1 VKKTQVLMVLYI
13 NMKRLNTFSFN
24 SSSSPSAS
32 FKAGSKDS
40 LSSSLKGSFDGSIV
54 GYENREF
61 KKDKN
66 CCICDKKFGM
76 SLRRHHCR
84 FCGSSVCADHSMKR
98 RAMND
103 SNDLFRICDM
113 CDKTMQDEEV
123 KREISDQLDK
133 LEAQL
138 NLAKE
143 TNERLYDESM
153 EKIELA
159 NQLELELKRIEKSHE
174 LKEEELL
181 KQLRAEQER
190 GMKTKLL
197 VQQLQKDF
205 ESSQENE
212 STMSEKC
219 KCTEEKLH
227 KYRTHIDELKEK
239 KEELISQ
246 VGNLCTKLKA
256 SLPLDEVNKVLC
268 PRCRKRIN
276 EFYRIES
283 VIIPEEEES
292 IASASIVDLIRR
304 STGDARLRGSMSS
317 SK

>member
-1 VKKTQVLMVLYI
+1 
-13 NMKRLNTFSFN
+13 
-24 SSSSPSAS
+24 
-32 FKAGSKDS
+32 
-40 LSSSLKGSFDGSIV
+40 
-54 GYENREF
+54 
-61 KKDKN
+61 
-66 CCICDKKFGM
+66 
-76 SLRRHHCR
+76 
-84 FCGSSVCADHSMKR
+84 
-98 RAMND
+98 
-103 SNDLFRICDM
+103 
-113 CDKTMQDEEV
+113 MQDDEV

-153 EKIELA
+153 EKIEIA

-212 STMSEKC
+212 SAMSEKC

-227 KYRTHIDELKEK
+227 KYRTHIDELKERRK
-239 KEELISQ
+239 NSY
-246 VGNLCTKLKA
+246 LK
-256 SLPLDEVNKVLC
+256 
-268 PRCRKRIN
+268 
-276 EFYRIES
+276 
-283 VIIPEEEES
+283 
-292 IASASIVDLIRR
+292 
-304 STGDARLRGSMSS
+304 
-317 SK
+317 